1 MKRLILVFVLVLAAC
16 RANETPPA
24 LYTVEDALTAI
35 ATTPERLTPSRQET
49 TVAPTRTLVVP
60 TVEITASPT
69 HTPISPTP
77 TFTPF
82 TITPTYETYTIDFL
96 RNRTYGGGNIEIT
109 EVVEEN
115 DALTRYF
122 IRYPSDGLNIHG
134 FANVPRGDGPF
145 PVIVAIHGF
154 VNPETYET
162 LDYTTSALD
171 AITQKG
177 YIVIHPDLRNYPP
190 SDNGDN
196 LFRVGMAVDV
206 LNLIA
211 LVKATSG
218 SSELF
223 ATAAP
228 DSIGL
233 WGHSM
238 GGSIALRVLTVSVD
252 VNAAI
257 IFASL
262 SGDELKN
269 AGLLSNV
276 SSDPALQT
284 ELNTSPAIS
293 ERISPMYYYKYITA
307 PVQLHHGAVDQTVP
321 ITWAEETCNA
331 LTAAGVQTEC
341 IYYPTED
348 HTFRTRVADQV
359 NHAMFS
365 FYEAHLPR

>member
-1 MKRLILVFVLVLAAC
+1 MKRLILLLVLVLAAC
-16 RANETPPA
+16 QASETSPV

-35 ATTPERLTPSRQET
+35 ALTNESSTPLTST
-49 TVAPTRTLVVP
+49 VVP
-60 TVEITASPT
+60 IPPSATSPV
-69 HTPISPTP
+69 SSD
-77 TFTPF
+77 
-82 TITPTYETYTIDFL
+82 YEWYTIEFL
-96 RNRTYGGGNIEIT
+96 RSRTYGSGNIEVT
-109 EVVEEN
+109 EIVEET
-115 DALTRYF
+115 DAFTRYF

-134 FANVPRGDGPF
+134 FANVPKGDGPF

-154 VNPETYET
+154 VDPATYET
-162 LDYTTSALD
+162 LDYTTAALD
-171 AITQKG
+171 IITQRG

-190 SDNGDN
+190 SDRGDN
-196 LFRVGMAVDV
+196 LFRVGMAVVV

-218 SSELF
+218 PSELF

-252 VNAAI
+252 INAAT

-269 AGLLSNV
+269 AGLLSRV

-284 ELNTSPAIS
+284 ELATALAIV
-293 ERISPMYYYKYITA
+293 ERISPMYYFMYITA
-307 PVQLHHGAVDQTVP
+307 PVQLHHGVVDQTVP
-321 ITWAEETCNA
+321 IAWAEETCHA
-331 LTAAGVQTEC
+331 MTAAGVQTEC

-348 HTFRTRVADQV
+348 HMFRSRVADQV
-359 NHAMFS
+359 SDAMFS